1 MAKPRK
7 IKPETQGK
15 KAAREKAKAAEK
27 DAAKAAA
34 LQAAA
39 KAKKFK
45 AKAEAFKKNKELGAY
60 LIVFCLHY
68 HACSVKEI
76 SSVLESYDM
85 DAKKQGIERCIEQN
99 KLFTYKQTLP
109 DDISERSVF
118 TLDETPDL
126 TVEKIHAKKVKIKM
140 THPLL
145 PAIYSA
151 ALVIVTCPED
161 PQILIEASKQKIVFE
176 VFCPPESYDMETLV
190 QHFTRCMQ
198 RAIGFKF
205 PASALPH

>member
-1 MAKPRK
+1 MAKV
-7 IKPETQGK
+7 KPETKGE

-27 DAAKAAA
+27 EAAKAAA

-39 KAKKFK
+39 NAKKSK
-45 AKAEAFKKNKELGAY
+45 EEAEAFKKNKELGAY

-85 DAKKQGIERCIEQN
+85 DAKEQGIERCIEQN
-99 KLFTYKQTLP
+99 KLLTHKQVLP
-109 DDISERSVF
+109 DDVSERSVF
-118 TLDETPDL
+118 TLDETPEL
-126 TVEKIHAKKVKIKM
+126 TVKKIHGKKFQIEM

-145 PAIYSA
+145 PAVYSA
-151 ALVIVTCPED
+151 ALVIVTGPED
-161 PQILIEASKQKIVFE
+161 RRILIEASKQKIVFE
-176 VFCPPESYDMETLV
+176 IFCPPESYAMEALV

-205 PASALPH
+205 PASALSH